1 MEIAIKKQIVHSLW
15 ISMTLALGRVLH
27 HPATLTR
34 IGNKFESSAHL
45 RLLTLHMM
53 IALPTQIGNSS
64 VIHTNSVKGII
75 WQKGNEKKGLQQF
88 LWRLQDPFL
97 ACCSNRDISFSRL
110 RLLTTGTQTISLQ
123 QTNIHD
129 DVDHLVDQWRMH
141 ETNIAYP
148 CLPFWQLKMS
158 HIPSETSPSM
168 LSNHLCLKNTC
179 T

>member
-110 RLLTTGTQTISLQ
+110 KIVDNRYTDHQFTTNKYKMMTIWS
-123 QTNIHD
+123 TNGVCMKLI
-129 DVDHLVDQWRMH
+129 
-141 ETNIAYP
+141 
-148 CLPFWQLKMS
+148 
-158 HIPSETSPSM
+158 
-168 LSNHLCLKNTC
+168 
-179 T
+179 

>member
-1 MEIAIKKQIVHSLW
+1 
-15 ISMTLALGRVLH
+15 MTLALGRVLH

-34 IGNKFESSAHL
+34 IGNKFQSSAHL
-45 RLLTLHMM
+45 RLLTLYMV
-53 IALPTQIGNSS
+53 IALPTQIGNNSI
-64 VIHTNSVKGII
+64 IHTNSIKGII
-75 WQKGNEKKGLQQF
+75 FEKITQHRAL
-88 LWRLQDPFL
+88 FL

>member
-75 WQKGNEKKGLQQF
+75 WQKGNEKK
-88 LWRLQDPFL
+88 RAP
-97 ACCSNRDISFSRL
+97 
-110 RLLTTGTQTISLQ
+110 TISMAA
-123 QTNIHD
+123 TG
-129 DVDHLVDQWRMH
+129 
-141 ETNIAYP
+141 
-148 CLPFWQLKMS
+148 PFF
-158 HIPSETSPSM
+158 SM
-168 LSNHLCLKNTC
+168 L
-179 T
+179 

>member
-53 IALPTQIGNSS
+53 IALPTQIGNNSI
-64 VIHTNSVKGII
+64 IHTNSIKGII
-75 WQKGNEKKGLQQF
+75 FEKITQHRAL
-88 LWRLQDPFL
+88 FL

-158 HIPSETSPSM
+158 HMSHIQSETSPSM
-168 LSNHLCLKNTC
+168 LSNHLCLKITC